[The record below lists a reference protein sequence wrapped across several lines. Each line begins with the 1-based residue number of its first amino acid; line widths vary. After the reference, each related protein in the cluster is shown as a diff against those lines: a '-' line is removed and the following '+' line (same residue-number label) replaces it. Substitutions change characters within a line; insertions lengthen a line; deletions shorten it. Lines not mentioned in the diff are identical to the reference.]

1 MTTEIIIVKIR
12 IVAYY
17 FIFLAGAEMAVQPVL
32 IIWSALHSESRTN
45 SAGRIYNSLPGM

>member
-1 MTTEIIIVKIR
+1 MLFVSTQCTSMTTEIIIVKIR

-32 IIWSALHSESRTN
+32 II
-45 SAGRIYNSLPGM
+45 